1 MQGERAVR
9 KRAKGRRKVMEG
21 EREAKKTRVRVDITK
36 GGPGRVVG
44 ILVISVAALSA
55 CFCLCLI
62 FQWLS
67 SINLLCTG
75 GSEYRQFF

>member
-1 MQGERAVR
+1 MR

-36 GGPGRVVG
+36 VGPGRVVG

-55 CFCLCLI
+55 
-62 FQWLS
+62 
-67 SINLLCTG
+67 
-75 GSEYRQFF
+75 

>member
-21 EREAKKTRVRVDITK
+21 ETEAKKTRVRIDITK

-55 CFCLCLI
+55 
-62 FQWLS
+62 
-67 SINLLCTG
+67 
-75 GSEYRQFF
+75 